1 MKRLLTCFLTVFCCW
16 GGYLCAQNLAIKNN
30 LLYDATTT
38 LNLGVEIGFGEKTS
52 LEVMGGYNPWTLNK
66 TDHKK
71 IKHVM
76 VMPEFRYWFCE
87 NFNGHFV
94 GAHTGY
100 AFYNI
105 GGVQLPH
112 IAKPMKEHRYQGW
125 ATGLGIAYGY
135 QWVIG
140 KRWNLEAS
148 IGAGWVYTRYD
159 KYQCVECGRFRGTDD
174 YHYFGPTK
182 AAISFIY
189 IIK

>member
-1 MKRLLTCFLTVFCCW
+1 MFMWASHMDAQVF
-16 GGYLCAQNLAIKNN
+16 AIKNN

-38 LNLGVEIGFGEKTS
+38 LNLGVEIGTGDKTT
-52 LEVMGGYNPWTLNK
+52 LEIMGGYNPWVLNQAK
-66 TDHKK
+66 HMK
-71 IKHVM
+71 IKHAM

-87 NFNGHFV
+87 KFNGHFI

-105 GGVQLPH
+105 GGIQLPH
-112 IAKPMKEHRYQGW
+112 VPQPMKEHRYQGW
-125 ATGLGIAYGY
+125 ATGLGVAYGY

-148 IGAGWVYTRYD
+148 LGAGWVYTRFD
-159 KYQCVECGRFRGTDD
+159 KYQCVECGRFRGSSDH
-174 YHYFGPTK
+174 HYFGPTK

>member
-1 MKRLLTCFLTVFCCW
+1 MKKLLICILSILAWCH
-16 GGYLCAQNLAIKNN
+16 LASAQDIAVKTN

-38 LNLGVEIGFGEKTS
+38 MNVGMEFGLGDKTS
-52 LEVMGGYNPWTLNK
+52 LEVLAGYNPWVLNK
-66 TDHKK
+66 EQHKK

-87 NFNGHFV
+87 KFNGHFI

-112 IAKPMKEHRYQGW
+112 IAQPMKEHRYQGW
-125 ATGLGIAYGY
+125 ATGLGVAYGY

-148 IGAGWVYTRYD
+148 LGAGWVYTRYD
-159 KYQCVECGRFRGTDD
+159 KYQCVDCGRFRGSDD
-174 YHYFGPTK
+174 HHYFGPTK
-182 AAISFIY
+182 AAISIIY
-189 IIK
+189 LIK